1 MGYRKKTKRKDQKNR
16 FGKICVS
23 FAVLVL
29 VLVFSVQ
36 IVHLY
41 HKNQT
46 YKARQEQLQAQLDEE
61 KEREEELKQKEDY
74 VGSKEYI
81 EDEAKAKLGMA
92 YDNEIIFKEKN

>member
-46 YKARQEQLQAQLDEE
+46 YKARQEQLQAQLEAVLHAVKSLDANANTAV
-61 KEREEELKQKEDY
+61 LSAWLT
-74 VGSKEYI
+74 GSFMENRSGSVI
-81 EDEAKAKLGMA
+81 
-92 YDNEIIFKEKN
+92 

>member
-1 MGYRKKTKRKDQKNR
+1 M
-16 FGKICVS
+16 
-23 FAVLVL
+23 
-29 VLVFSVQ
+29 
-36 IVHLY
+36 
-41 HKNQT
+41 
-46 YKARQEQLQAQLDEE
+46 QEQLQAQLDEE